1 MDSREPALENP
12 FVQPRPKRRILPWL
26 VLLLVMANL
35 AAFGY
40 LFLLRQTGEDM
51 GAHRPFNADSV
62 RLIPPAPQTAAATGT
77 IKEAGLCLQWGPI
90 ASSEREKAQTRLASL
105 NLGDRLVLREEL
117 QTTWWVH
124 IPPMPKDEAAR
135 KMDAL
140 RDLGVKDYSLLET
153 GPDRDAI
160 SLGLFSTEQ
169 AARKR
174 LAELQAQGVKSAVLD
189 KRGARNAVVAVI
201 ASLDERI
208 MKTLLEIKG
217 DFPGSEVKASPCQN
231 K

>member
-1 MDSREPALENP
+1 
-12 FVQPRPKRRILPWL
+12 
-26 VLLLVMANL
+26 VLLLLIANL

-40 LFLLRQTGEDM
+40 LFLLRQAGEDM

-62 RLIPPAPQTAAATGT
+62 RLLPPAPQAAAAADT
-77 IKEAGLCLQWGPI
+77 IQAGLCLEWGPI
-90 ASSEREKAQTRLASL
+90 ASSEREKAQARLASL

-124 IPPMPKDEAAR
+124 IPAMPRNEAAR
-135 KMDAL
+135 RMDAL
-140 RDLGVKDYSLLET
+140 RDLGVKDYSLLEA
-153 GPDRDAI
+153 GPDREAI

-217 DFPGSEVKASPCQN
+217 DFPGSEVKASPCQGN
-231 K
+231 